1 MKKTNHLEKNLET
14 FQKIIDE
21 KKVEIETL
29 HNQLEETII
38 KLKEPKTES
47 EKLMYE
53 NKYESLKDEIASAE
67 FQIQASK
74 IMQNLIKDIKEEK

>member
-1 MKKTNHLEKNLET
+1 MKKTNHLAKNLET

-53 NKYESLKDEIASAE
+53 NKYESLKDEIASAN
-67 FQIQASK
+67 FQIEASK
-74 IMQNLIKDIKEEK
+74 IMQNLIRDIKEEK